1 VGHRF
6 LSVGC
11 ATLPDLLHPGVEDRF
26 HLGTDA
32 VRPRIRHAGD
42 MAGSEVPANRLRR
55 MLNAMSARR
64 SGLQAA
70 SVLTP
75 LDWVRWGLVAIP
87 ILTALQD
94 RPWLWTL
101 IVVVLIASGPFLRA
115 PASPRWILPAA
126 MATVVAVSGTIW
138 IIAPLGWSTLTMF
151 SAMFYAVRAL
161 PRPQGAAITGIAL
174 AAVTITLVSAGA
186 DWRTALLL
194 YALVAVLVLLGLNRQ
209 SRDARMEQVELA
221 LARAQTA
228 TEEHARAAALA
239 ERTRIARE
247 LHDVLAHSLAGLA
260 LNLQGA
266 RLMLVRD
273 GASPDAVAQIERA
286 QKLAADGLG
295 EARSA
300 VAALRDD
307 PVPVTRAVADL
318 VTGYRLDTGSAAE
331 LIVEGEAR
339 ELPAA
344 AGTTVVRAVQESLS
358 NTRKYAPSA
367 TVAVTMVFTEAGV
380 EVTVLDNQGRRP
392 AEPVAAGYGL
402 RGMRERV
409 ELLDGELDSGPRED
423 GWRVHLTVPG

>member
-1 VGHRF
+1 
-6 LSVGC
+6 
-11 ATLPDLLHPGVEDRF
+11 
-26 HLGTDA
+26 
-32 VRPRIRHAGD
+32 
-42 MAGSEVPANRLRR
+42 
-55 MLNAMSARR
+55 MLNAMTAHG
-64 SGLQAA
+64 SGPEAA
-70 SVLTP
+70 SALTP

-87 ILTALQD
+87 IVTALQPGK
-94 RPWLWTL
+94 PWLWVL
-101 IVVVLIASGPFLRA
+101 IVIVLLASGPLLRA
-115 PASPRWILPAA
+115 PASPRWILPVA
-126 MATVVAVSGTIW
+126 MGIVVAVSGAIW
-138 IIAPLGWSTLTMF
+138 IFAPIGASTVAMF
-151 SAMFYAVRAL
+151 STVFYAVRVL
-161 PRPQGAAITGIAL
+161 PRTQGAVITGIAVV
-174 AAVTITLVSAGA
+174 AVTIELIHSGS
-186 DWRTALLL
+186 DWRNASLL
-194 YALVAVLVLLGLNRQ
+194 YAVVAVLVLLGLNRQ
-209 SRDARMEQVELA
+209 SRVARLEQAELA

-273 GASPDAVAQIERA
+273 GSSPDALAQIERA
-286 QKLAADGLG
+286 QKLAADGLS

-339 ELPAA
+339 ELAAA

-358 NTRKYAPSA
+358 NTRKYAPTA
-367 TVAVTMVFTEAGV
+367 AVEVIMVFTAGGV
-380 EVTVLDNQGRRP
+380 EVTVLDKQGRRP
-392 AEPVAAGYGL
+392 PEPVAAGYGL

-409 ELLDGELDSGPRED
+409 ELLAGELDSGPVED